1 MANQVSGRAA
11 EPTSV
16 EEVTVFSN
24 PSQEDTVSLLGGLVR
39 LQYWESILQDSIRAV
54 VVFVDSGNAIKDKTA
69 IDGLPIV
76 GQERV
81 ALRFKDREGNQL
93 EFQDDTAF
101 YVNKVTPLSDDTTK
115 SMVHL
120 DLVPREYIMNEKV
133 RLNKR
138 FNGKISLGGETPN
151 ATSNKDAGGHA
162 GKLSSQELFNV
173 ISDCCN
179 LPIISAGGIGT
190 KEGVRKTLSIG
201 FSGLSIGSPFIA
213 CKEAHISE
221 EYKEACVTYGKKDIV
236 LTNKISGTPCTVINT
251 PYVQE
256 VGTKQNWIES
266 LLSKNKRLRKW
277 IKMLTFIKGMKT
289 VEKAAFSS
297 TYRTVWCA
305 GPSIEHTKKILHV
318 KEIVSNLIN
327 RC

>member
-1 MANQVSGRAA
+1 MKKITLTDLVGVKHPIIMAPMFLVTNTKMMIEALNSGIAA
-11 EPTSV
+11 CVPALNYRTNNELRTA
-16 EEVTVFSN
+16 
-24 PSQEDTVSLLGGLVR
+24 
-39 LQYWESILQDSIRAV
+39 IKKIRANTSSTGLGV
-54 VVFVDSGNAIKDKTA
+54 NLIVNKSNLKIEQQLHTCVQLGVDFIITSLGNPKKVIDICKTRNIKVFCDVIEETHAIKVENLGAD
-69 IDGLPIV
+69 
-76 GQERV
+76 
-81 ALRFKDREGNQL
+81 ALI
-93 EFQDDTAF
+93 A
-101 YVNKVTPLSDDTTK
+101 V
-115 SMVHL
+115 
-120 DLVPREYIMNEKV
+120 
-133 RLNKR
+133 
-138 FNGKISLGGETPN
+138 
-151 ATSNKDAGGHA
+151 NKDAGGHA

-277 IKMLTFIKGMKT
+277 IKMLTFLKGMKT